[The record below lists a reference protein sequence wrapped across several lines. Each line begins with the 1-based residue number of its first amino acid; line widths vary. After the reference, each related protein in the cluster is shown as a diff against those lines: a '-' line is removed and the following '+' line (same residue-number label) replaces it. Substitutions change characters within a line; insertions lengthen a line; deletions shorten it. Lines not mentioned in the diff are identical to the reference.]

1 MHNVFSSD
9 KLYFVCFIFSCSFGL
24 NIIMFV
30 CGSSS
35 MILLPLG
42 DSGSHSGSNSA
53 DAAVVTFIFLR
64 VFIVDAPAPAA
75 SALRNDKDVVDD
87 G

>member
-1 MHNVFSSD
+1 
-9 KLYFVCFIFSCSFGL
+9 
-24 NIIMFV
+24 MFV

-35 MILLPLG
+35 MILLLLG
-42 DSGSHSGSNSA
+42 DSGSNSGSISA

-64 VFIVDAPAPAA
+64 VFTVVVAA
-75 SALRNDKDVVDD
+75 LVSALRNDEDVLD